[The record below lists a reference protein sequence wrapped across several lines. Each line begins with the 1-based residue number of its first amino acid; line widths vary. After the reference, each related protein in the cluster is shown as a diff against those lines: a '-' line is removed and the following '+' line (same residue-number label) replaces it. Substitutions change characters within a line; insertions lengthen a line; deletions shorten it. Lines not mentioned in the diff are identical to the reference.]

1 MDNFILEKNTIKMK
15 IIYPRLANG
24 NILWTCDNCGNTA
37 GVSYS
42 KTHMVSIYCQC
53 DGRCHPECNTRWYN
67 ENWCYEKD
75 EHKKY
80 FEGIMK

>member
-1 MDNFILEKNTIKMK
+1 MDNFILEKNIIKMK

-24 NILWTCDNCGNTA
+24 NIHWTCDNCGDTA
-37 GVSYS
+37 GISYS
-42 KTHMVSIYCQC
+42 KTHMVSIYCRC
-53 DGRCHPECNTRWYN
+53 DGSCHPECNTRWYN

-75 EHKKY
+75 SHKKY